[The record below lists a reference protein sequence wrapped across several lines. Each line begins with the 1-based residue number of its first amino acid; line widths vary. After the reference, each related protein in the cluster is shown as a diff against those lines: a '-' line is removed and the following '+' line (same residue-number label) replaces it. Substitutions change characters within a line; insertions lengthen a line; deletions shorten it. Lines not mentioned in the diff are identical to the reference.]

1 MISSQAFTSF
11 QERLWQQWTGEGDW
25 GERDEGWHKHSCGAE
40 AGGERDG
47 PGTGGR
53 GEVKAGGVHAGS
65 STFVLMLLYFIVPVF
80 ISL

>member
-1 MISSQAFTSF
+1 MISSKAFTSF

-65 STFVLMLLYFIVPVF
+65 SGLPFHSMAVGTR
-80 ISL
+80 